1 MVVKSKRLQWVGM
14 LGHAVWQITV
24 IMEVAGFSAMLVH
37 ICQTTWCHISEN
49 NICYLYRWSL
59 PLPWMFTVGNCPRT
73 ISVCVCVS
81 YKLVCIVDS
90 MQWQS
95 SWSYQCWRNPCSGE
109 HEWLHKGCQK
119 WNLCSKTCT
128 STSHVARI
136 SWYKWSQLHGLPYHW
151 CGYFST
157 WASKPV

>member
-1 MVVKSKRLQWVGM
+1 M

-24 IMEVAGFSAMLVH
+24 IMEVAGFSKMLAH
-37 ICQTTWCHISEN
+37 ICQTTWCHIPEN
-49 NICYLYRWSL
+49 HISIICVGDLYHCRECSQL
-59 PLPWMFTVGNCPRT
+59 VGNCPRT
-73 ISVCVCVS
+73 ISVCVCMS
-81 YKLVCIVDS
+81 YKLVCVVDS

-95 SWSYQCWRNPCSGE
+95 SWSHQCWWNSRSGE

-119 WNLCSKTCT
+119 WNLCPKTCT

-151 CGYFST
+151 CGDFST
-157 WASKPV
+157 WTSKPV